1 MGDDLDTSEHNVTVG
16 GDAGAA
22 GQLLTELTGSAVYT
36 VSVAAVN
43 GAGLG
48 NRSDIISNNTPADGE
63 PIYI

>member
-1 MGDDLDTSEHNVTVG
+1 MGDDFDTSEHNVLTV
-16 GDAGAA
+16 DDKRE
-22 GQLLTELTGSAVYT
+22 QLLTELTGSAVYT

-43 GAGLG
+43 GAGLS